1 MLVGA
6 GTTSARRRAGTRF
19 PYTAHPYLCPAFHA
33 RRWYARLSLHPSAGK
48 DWYVFL
54 LAASA
59 WDALRGAGTYPA
71 SARSPVGLPSSPR
84 THSEH
89 AGRSPASEREQNE
102 RKRRRLLAP
111 RARVSC
117 WRSARAREVLLAL
130 QNLHSLHLSSAC
142 LLRRRRRRLREGEDP
157 VSARLVVA

>member
-54 LAASA
+54 LAANIGLTSLQFLWTGLIA
-59 WDALRGAGTYPA
+59 NAVSEALTPPPPPPPPA
-71 SARSPVGLPSSPR
+71 KLFGLF
-84 THSEH
+84 
-89 AGRSPASEREQNE
+89 
-102 RKRRRLLAP
+102 
-111 RARVSC
+111 
-117 WRSARAREVLLAL
+117 
-130 QNLHSLHLSSAC
+130 
-142 LLRRRRRRLREGEDP
+142 
-157 VSARLVVA
+157 